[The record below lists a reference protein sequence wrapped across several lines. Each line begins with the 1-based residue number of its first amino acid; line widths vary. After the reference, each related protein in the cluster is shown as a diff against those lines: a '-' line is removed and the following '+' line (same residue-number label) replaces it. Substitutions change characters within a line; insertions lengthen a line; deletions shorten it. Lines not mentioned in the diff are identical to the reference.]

1 MGMSAVRVRTNLFIN
16 PHFVFKT
23 YFLKLSHIS
32 DVARKNKK
40 YLILSPR
47 NKTIVLFKIW
57 QAYVSEK

>member
-32 DVARKNKK
+32 DVARKRSKILNPKSKK
-40 YLILSPR
+40 QDCCPI
-47 NKTIVLFKIW
+47 
-57 QAYVSEK
+57 

>member
-32 DVARKNKK
+32 DVARK
-40 YLILSPR
+40 R
-47 NKTIVLFKIW
+47 
-57 QAYVSEK
+57 